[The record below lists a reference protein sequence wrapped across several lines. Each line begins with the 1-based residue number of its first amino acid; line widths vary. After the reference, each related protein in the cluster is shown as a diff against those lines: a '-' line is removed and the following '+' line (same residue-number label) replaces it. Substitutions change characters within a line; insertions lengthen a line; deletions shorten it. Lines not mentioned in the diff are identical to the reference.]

1 MSEEEIVKLV
11 QKNARYYSDIDKPYS
26 IGWNGKPLFAD
37 SPRNLVKQII
47 EIENKRK
54 EAQPRTPC

>member
-11 QKNARYYSDIDKPYS
+11 QKNARYYSNIDKPYS

-54 EAQPRTPC
+54 EAQPRTPR

>member
-1 MSEEEIVKLV
+1 MSEEEIVKVV
-11 QKNARYYSDIDKPYS
+11 QNNARYYSDIDKPYS

-54 EAQPRTPC
+54 EAQPHTPR